1 MSGITVLYIS
11 VRVAAERKE
20 MLELKQLQFFKACV
34 EEGSFSRAAE
44 VLYTSQPNISK
55 VIRELEQELGLK
67 LFERGG
73 RGITPTT
80 EGKTLY
86 RYASEMLQRE
96 ETIANLA
103 KSRRHNILRISTNQ
117 SRSMARAI
125 TDYRDQRQEPLDM
138 QILEGSTDAVLK
150 DVEQYRSDL
159 GFAFIMDVQMPSFQY
174 NLQRRSMSCEVL
186 HQARACVSMGEKNRY
201 CRNRIIKFREMRD
214 QNYVRA
220 SDEFFSLEN
229 GLCTIESSLKPALD
243 RAMISNSSHVILN
256 LLADTDLCNIC
267 VPTFYSEKPA
277 EGVRIAMIEP
287 AIWVDFVCIFR
298 EEPSGESGRFLKYLR
313 QRETK
318 EPGMGEKN

>member
-67 LFERGG
+67 LFERRG

-174 NLQRRSMSCEVL
+174 NLQRRSMHSETLSSVY
-186 HQARACVSMGEKNRY
+186 AYVSMGEKNAY
-201 CRNRIIKFREMRD
+201 SRNRIIKFKEMGAQR
-214 QNYVRA
+214 YVRY
-220 SDEFFSLEN
+220 SDDFFSLEN
-229 GLCTIESSLKPALD
+229 GLCTIAPQLKPALD
-243 RAMISNSSHVILN
+243 QAVISNSGQVILN
-256 LLADTDLCNIC
+256 LLDETDFCNIC
-267 VPTFYSEKPA
+267 IPPFY
-277 EGVRIAMIEP
+277 GVKTYGNIRLAMIEP
-287 AIWVDFVCIFR
+287 KIKVNFVCIYR
-298 EEPSGESGRFLKYLR
+298 EEPSGEAAAFLSYLK
-313 QRETK
+313 TL
-318 EPGMGEKN
+318 

>member
-1 MSGITVLYIS
+1 
-11 VRVAAERKE
+11 
-20 MLELKQLQFFKACV
+20 MLELKQLQFFTACV

-55 VIRELEQELGLK
+55 VIRELEQELGLR

-73 RGITPTT
+73 RGITPTA

-86 RYASEMLQRE
+86 RYAIEMLQRE
-96 ETIANLA
+96 QTITDLA
-103 KSRRHNILRISTNQ
+103 KSRRANNLRISFNQ
-117 SRSMARAI
+117 SRSMARMV
-125 TDYRDQRQEPLDM
+125 TEYLNVRQEAIDM
-138 QILEGSTDAVLK
+138 QMLEGTTEMVLR
-150 DVEQYRSDL
+150 DVEQYRSDI
-159 GFAFIMDVQMPSFQY
+159 GFVFVLDIQMPALQY

-267 VPTFYSEKPA
+267 VPTFYSENPA

-298 EEPSGESGRFLKYLR
+298 EEPSGESGRFLEYLR
-313 QRETK
+313 QREAK
-318 EPGMGEKN
+318 EPGMGDQS